1 MKFPSLQTFV
11 HSIRSVLLRFPL
23 EIGFALLGTVAATV
37 FIEISDLNLTAESL
51 FVRLILIANLGLV
64 LSISLSLL
72 SESNSY
78 SVLKK
83 NLFRLIML
91 LIIVGL
97 FFLIDPLKRETD
109 FFRFILLALAFHLSV
124 SFAAYF
130 GKGHINAFWQFN
142 RIIFLRFLIGGIYS
156 AALFLGLAAAIGSM
170 NFLFNFKFQWDT
182 FAILWVWIAGI
193 FQTFFF
199 LSGVPVNLNELEED
213 KTYPGGLKIFTQFV
227 LIPLATVYAI
237 ILLAYEAKILI
248 EWELPKGLV
257 SNLILGYAVFGILS
271 LLLIYPVRD
280 QDENKWLKTFSRS
293 FYYVLIPLIL
303 LLVWAVLAR
312 VIDYGI
318 TEERYFL
325 IILAAWLA
333 FINAYFLL
341 SKSLNIMIIPFS
353 LCLVTVLS
361 VYGPQGAFSTSRRSQ
376 INELKHLFEKQGSLQ
391 GDKIISLKLK
401 PGKEDMTRMIN
412 IVDYLV
418 NMHGLES
425 FSPILKQ
432 DPGIVADSLLS
443 VNAKKKYDSRT
454 SNWEVKSRQ
463 KLWLY
468 TYLNLKPDD
477 ANGSKL
483 NLGMN
488 MVEAFNADLLPL
500 NEADYMLPLSISSDT
515 LSNII
520 NAKKLLISRV
530 ANQNK
535 LKVIYGSEEKY
546 ITLDTLINQLDVEF
560 KKQKLANK
568 QSLQVSRELLSQNL
582 EFNGL
587 SLQILFNRINFN
599 DNKDLLYADAYVLIK
614 LKKNSII
621 PK

>member
-1 MKFPSLQTFV
+1 MKFPSLQTFI

-37 FIEISDLNLTAESL
+37 FIEISDLNLAAESL

-199 LSGVPVNLNELEED
+199 LSGVPANLNKLEED

-341 SKSLNIMIIPFS
+341 SKSQNIMIIPFS
-353 LCLVTVLS
+353 LCLVTALS

-376 INELKHLFEKQGSLQ
+376 ISELKQLFEKQGSLD
-391 GDKIISLKLK
+391 GEKIIALKRK

-432 DPGIVADSLLS
+432 DPGIVEDSLLS

-477 ANGSKL
+477 TNGSKL

-515 LSNII
+515 LLNII
-520 NAKKLLISRV
+520 NAKKLLISRI

-546 ITLDTLINQLDVEF
+546 IILDTLINQLDVEL
-560 KKQKLANK
+560 KKQKLADK
-568 QSLQVSRELLSQNL
+568 QALQVSRQLLSLNL
-582 EFNGL
+582 EFDGL

-599 DNKDLLYADAYVLIK
+599 DNKDLLSADVYVLIK
-614 LKKNSII
+614 LKN
-621 PK
+621 

>member
-37 FIEISDLNLTAESL
+37 LIEISDLNMAAESL
-51 FVRLILIANLGLV
+51 CVRLILIANLGLV
-64 LSISLSLL
+64 LSLSLSLFF
-72 SESNSY
+72 ESNAFSF
-78 SVLKK
+78 LKK
-83 NLFRLIML
+83 ILLRVFIILLTIALFY
-91 LIIVGL
+91 
-97 FFLIDPLKRETD
+97 LIDPLKRETD
-109 FFRFILLALAFHLSV
+109 IFRFILLALAFHLSV

-193 FQTFFF
+193 FQTVFF
-199 LSGVPVNLNELEED
+199 LSGVPANLNELEED

-325 IILAAWLA
+325 IILAGWLA

-341 SKSLNIMIIPFS
+341 SKSQNIMIIPFS

-376 INELKHLFEKQGSLQ
+376 INELKQLFEKHRSLE
-391 GDKIISLKLK
+391 GDKIIKLKIK

-425 FSPILKQ
+425 FSPILKR

-443 VNAKKKYDSRT
+443 VYEKKKYDSRT
-454 SNWEVKSRQ
+454 NNWEIRSRQ

-468 TYLNLKPDD
+468 TYLNLNPDD
-477 ANGSKL
+477 ARGSKL

-488 MVEAFNADLLPL
+488 MAEAFNADLLPL
-500 NEADYMLPLSISSDT
+500 NEADYMLSLSISADT

-520 NAKKLLISRV
+520 NAKKLLINLV
-530 ANQNK
+530 GNQNK

-546 ITLDTLINQLDVEF
+546 IILDTLIDQLDIEL

-568 QSLQVSRELLSQNL
+568 QSLQVSRQLLSQGL
-582 EFNGL
+582 EFDGL
-587 SLQILFNRINFN
+587 KLQIVWNHISFN
-599 DNKDLLYADAYVLIK
+599 DNKGLLSADGYVLLT
-614 LKKNSII
+614 LKD
-621 PK
+621 

>member
-11 HSIRSVLLRFPL
+11 NSIRSVLLRFPL
-23 EIGFALLGTVAATV
+23 EIGFALLGTLAASV
-37 FIEISDLNLTAESL
+37 FIEISDLNLAAEGL
-51 FVRLILIANLGLV
+51 CMRLILISNLGLV
-64 LSISLSLL
+64 LSLSFSLF
-72 SESNSY
+72 SESHSH
-78 SVLKK
+78 SVIKR
-83 NLFRLIML
+83 NLFRLTVL
-91 LIIVGL
+91 VIIVGL

-109 FFRFILLALAFHLSV
+109 YFRFILFALAFHLSV
-124 SFAAYF
+124 SFSAYF

-156 AALFLGLAAAIGSM
+156 AVLFLGLAAAIGSM
-170 NFLFNFKFQWDT
+170 NFLFNFKFEWDT
-182 FAILWVWIAGI
+182 FAIIWVWIAGI
-193 FQTFFF
+193 FQTVFF
-199 LSGVPVNLNELEED
+199 LSGVPANLSALEED
-213 KTYPGGLKIFTQFV
+213 RTYPGGLKIFTQFV
-227 LIPLATVYAI
+227 LIPLATVYAF

-271 LLLIYPVRD
+271 LLLIYPVRN

-312 VIDYGI
+312 VLDYGI

-341 SKSLNIMIIPFS
+341 SKSQNIMIIPFS
-353 LCLVTVLS
+353 LCLVTVFS

-376 INELKHLFEKQGSLQ
+376 INELKQLFEKYRSMD
-391 GDKIISLKLK
+391 GDRVIALKLK
-401 PGKEDMTRMIN
+401 PAKEDMNRMIN
-412 IVDYLV
+412 IADYLV

-425 FSPILKQ
+425 FSPILKR
-432 DPGIVADSLLS
+432 DPELVADSLLA
-443 VNAKKKYDSRT
+443 VQTKKKYGSRT
-454 SNWEVKSRQ
+454 SNWEIRSRQ

-468 TYLNLKPDD
+468 TYLNLHPDEE
-477 ANGSKL
+477 NGSKL

-500 NEADYMLPLSISSDT
+500 NGADYMLPLSISADT

-520 NAKKLLISRV
+520 NAKKLLINRV
-530 ANQNK
+530 VNQNK

-546 ITLDTLINQLDVEF
+546 IILDTLINQLDVEF
-560 KKQKLANK
+560 KKHKLADK
-568 QSLQVSRELLSQNL
+568 QALQVSRELLSKNL

-599 DNKDLLYADAYVLIK
+599 DNKDLLSADAYVLIK
-614 LKKNSII
+614 LKN
-621 PK
+621 

>member
-1 MKFPSLQTFV
+1 MKLPSLQTFV
-11 HSIRSVLLRFPL
+11 HSIRIVLWRFPL

-37 FIEISDLNLTAESL
+37 FIEISDLNMAAESL
-51 FVRLILIANLGLV
+51 CVRLILTANLGLV
-64 LSISLSLL
+64 LSLSLSLL

-91 LIIVGL
+91 VFIVGV

-109 FFRFILLALAFHLSV
+109 FFRFILMALAFHLSV

-170 NFLFNFKFQWDT
+170 NFLFNFKFEWDT

-193 FQTFFF
+193 FQTVFF
-199 LSGVPVNLNELEED
+199 LSGVPANLNDLEED

-280 QDENKWLKTFSRS
+280 HDENKWLKTFSRS

-341 SKSLNIMIIPFS
+341 SKSQNIMIIPFS

-361 VYGPQGAFSTSRRSQ
+361 IYGPQGAFSTSRRSQ
-376 INELKHLFEKQGSLQ
+376 INELKQLFEKHRSLE
-391 GDKIISLKLK
+391 GDKIIKLKIK
-401 PGKEDMTRMIN
+401 PGKDDMTRMIN

-425 FSPILKQ
+425 FSPILKW
-432 DPGIVADSLLS
+432 DPGVVADSLLS
-443 VNAKKKYDSRT
+443 VNEKKKYDSRT
-454 SNWEVKSRQ
+454 SNWEIRSRQ

-468 TYLNLKPDD
+468 TYLNLQPND
-477 ANGSKL
+477 ARGSKL

-488 MVEAFNADLLPL
+488 MAEAFYVDLLPL
-500 NEADYMLPLSISSDT
+500 NDADYMLPLNISTDT
-515 LSNII
+515 LSNTI
-520 NAKKLLISRV
+520 NSRKLLISRV
-530 ANQNK
+530 VNQNK
-535 LKVIYGSEEKY
+535 LKVIYGSVEKY
-546 ITLDTLINQLDVEF
+546 IILDTLINQLDVEL
-560 KKQKLANK
+560 KKQKLADK
-568 QSLQVSRELLSQNL
+568 QAIQVSRQLLSQDL
-582 EFNGL
+582 EFDGL

-599 DNKDLLYADAYVLIK
+599 DNKDLLSADAYVLIK
-614 LKKNSII
+614 LK
-621 PK
+621 

>member
-11 HSIRSVLLRFPL
+11 HSIRSVLYRFPF
-23 EIGFALLGTVAATV
+23 EIGFALLGTLAATV
-37 FIEISDLNLTAESL
+37 LIEISELKVAAENFCL
-51 FVRLILIANLGLV
+51 RLIMVANLSLV
-64 LSISLSLL
+64 LSLSLSLFF
-72 SESNSY
+72 ESNAFSF
-78 SVLKK
+78 LKK
-83 NLFRLIML
+83 ML
-91 LIIVGL
+91 LRVLIIL
-97 FFLIDPLKRETD
+97 FAIALFYLIDPLKRETD
-109 FFRFILLALAFHLSV
+109 VFRFILLVLAFHLSV

-170 NFLFNFKFQWDT
+170 NFLFNFKFEWDT

-193 FQTFFF
+193 FQTVFF
-199 LSGVPVNLNELEED
+199 LSGVPANLNDLEED
-213 KTYPGGLKIFTQFV
+213 KTYPAGLKVFTQFV

-280 QDENKWLKTFSRS
+280 QDENKWLKTFSRN

-325 IILAAWLA
+325 IILAAWLS
-333 FINAYFLL
+333 FICVYFLI
-341 SKSLNIMIIPFS
+341 SKGQNIMIIPFS

-361 VYGPQGAFSTSRRSQ
+361 VYGPKGAFSTSRRSQ
-376 INELKHLFEKQGSLQ
+376 INELKQLFEKHGSLE
-391 GDKIISLKLK
+391 GDKLISLKLK

-454 SNWEVKSRQ
+454 SNWEVKSQQ

-477 ANGSKL
+477 ASGSKL

-488 MVEAFNADLLPL
+488 MAEAFNMDLLPL

-520 NAKKLLISRV
+520 NARKLLITRV
-530 ANQNK
+530 VNQNK

-546 ITLDTLINQLDVEF
+546 IVLDTLINQLDMEF
-560 KKQKLANK
+560 KKQKLADK
-568 QSLQVSRELLSQNL
+568 QALQVSRELLSQNL
-582 EFNGL
+582 EFDGL
-587 SLQILFNRINFN
+587 HLQIVWNQINFN
-599 DNKDLLYADAYVLIK
+599 DNKDLLSANGYVLLSVK
-614 LKKNSII
+614 E
-621 PK
+621 

>member
-11 HSIRSVLLRFPL
+11 HSIKNVFLRFPL
-23 EIGFALLGTVAATV
+23 EIGFALLGTIAATV
-37 FIEISDLNLTAESL
+37 YIEISDLNLTAESL
-51 FVRLILIANLGLV
+51 CVRLILIANLGLV
-64 LSISLSLL
+64 LFLSLSLFL
-72 SESNSY
+72 ESNSY
-78 SVLKK
+78 SVLKR
-83 NLFRLIML
+83 NLLRVLMILIV
-91 LIIVGL
+91 ISL
-97 FFLIDPLKRETD
+97 FLLIDPLKRETD
-109 FFRFILLALAFHLSV
+109 FFRFILLALAFHLAV

-293 FYYVLIPLIL
+293 FYYVLIPLII

-333 FINAYFLL
+333 FINAYFLI
-341 SKSLNIMIIPFS
+341 SKSQNIMIIPFS
-353 LCLVTVLS
+353 LCLVTILS

-376 INELKHLFEKQGSLQ
+376 INELKQLFENQGSLD
-391 GDKIISLKLK
+391 GDKIIALKLK
-401 PGKEDMTRMIN
+401 PGKEEMARMIN

-425 FSPILKQ
+425 FNPILNR
-432 DPGIVADSLLS
+432 DPGMVADSLLS
-443 VNAKKKYDSRT
+443 AQTKKKYDSRT
-454 SNWEVKSRQ
+454 SHWEIRSRQ

-468 TYLNLKPDD
+468 TYLNLQP
-477 ANGSKL
+477 AETNSSVL

-488 MVEAFNADLLPL
+488 MVEAINADLLPL
-500 NEADYMLPLSISSDT
+500 NEADYLLPLNISSDT

-520 NAKKLLISRV
+520 NATKLVINRV
-530 ANQNK
+530 GKQNK
-535 LKVIYGSEEKY
+535 LKVVYGSEEKY
-546 ITLDTLINQLDVEF
+546 LILDTLINQFDLELKNQQLSD
-560 KKQKLANK
+560 KQA
-568 QSLQVSRELLSQNL
+568 LQVSRQLLSQEMNFDKL
-582 EFNGL
+582 K
-587 SLQILFNRINFN
+587 LQIVWNQINFN
-599 DNKDLLYADAYVLIK
+599 DNKTLISASGYVLLK
-614 LKKNSII
+614 LKD
-621 PK
+621 

>member
-1 MKFPSLQTFV
+1 MKFPSLNIFV
-11 HSIRSVLLRFPL
+11 HSIKNVLSRFPF
-23 EIGFALLGTVAATV
+23 EIVFALLGTLAATV
-37 FIEISDLNLTAESL
+37 LIEISELKVEAENFCL
-51 FVRLILIANLGLV
+51 RLIMVANLGLV
-64 LSISLSLL
+64 LSLSLSLFFENNACSL
-72 SESNSY
+72 
-78 SVLKK
+78 LKK
-83 NLFRLIML
+83 IL
-91 LIIVGL
+91 LRCSILLLLVGL

-109 FFRFILLALAFHLSV
+109 FFRFILLALAAHLSV

-142 RIIFLRFLIGGIYS
+142 RVIFLRFLIGGIYS
-156 AALFLGLAAAIGSM
+156 AALFLGLAAAVGSM
-170 NFLFNFKFQWDT
+170 NFLFNFNFDWDT
-182 FAILWVWIAGI
+182 FAILWVWIVGI
-193 FQTFFF
+193 FQTVFF
-199 LSGVPVNLNELEED
+199 LSGVPVNLNGLEKD
-213 KTYPGGLKIFTQFV
+213 TTYPHGLKIFTQFV

-237 ILLAYEAKILI
+237 ILLAYEAKILL

-257 SNLILGYAVFGILS
+257 SNLILGYAVFGLLS
-271 LLLIYPVRD
+271 LLLIYPVRN

-303 LLVWAVLAR
+303 LLLWAVLAR

-325 IILAAWLA
+325 IILAAWLT

-341 SKSLNIMIIPFS
+341 SKSQNIMIIPFS
-353 LCLVTVLS
+353 LCLLTIVS

-376 INELKHLFEKQGSLQ
+376 INELKELFGNHGSLD

-401 PGKEDMTRMIN
+401 PGKEDMSRMIN

-418 NMHGLES
+418 NMHGIES
-425 FSPILKQ
+425 FSPILKR
-432 DPGIVADSLLS
+432 DLGIVQDSLLS

-454 SNWEVKSRQ
+454 SNSEIKSRQ
-463 KLWLY
+463 RLWLY

-477 ANGSKL
+477 SSGSKL
-483 NLGMN
+483 SLGTN
-488 MVEAFNADLLPL
+488 RAEAFNMDLLPL
-500 NEADYMLPLSISSDT
+500 NEADYMLPLSVPSDT

-520 NAKKLLISRV
+520 DSRKLLISRV

-535 LKVIYGSEEKY
+535 LKVIYGTEEKY
-546 ITLDTLINQLDVEF
+546 IILDTLINQLEMEF
-560 KKQKLANK
+560 EKQKLADK
-568 QSLQVSRELLSQNL
+568 QDLQVSRELLSKNL

-599 DNKDLLYADAYVLIK
+599 DNKDLLSADAYVLIK
-614 LKKNSII
+614 LKN
-621 PK
+621 

>member
-1 MKFPSLQTFV
+1 MKFPSLQTFA

-37 FIEISDLNLTAESL
+37 LIEISELKVAAENFCL
-51 FVRLILIANLGLV
+51 RLIMVANLGLV
-64 LSISLSLL
+64 LSLSLSLFF
-72 SESNSY
+72 ESNAFSF
-78 SVLKK
+78 LKK
-83 NLFRLIML
+83 ILLRVFIILLAIALFY
-91 LIIVGL
+91 
-97 FFLIDPLKRETD
+97 LIDPLKRETD
-109 FFRFILLALAFHLSV
+109 IFRFILLALAFHLSV

-170 NFLFNFKFQWDT
+170 NFLFNFKFEWDT

-193 FQTFFF
+193 FQTVFF
-199 LSGVPVNLNELEED
+199 LSGIPASLNELEED
-213 KTYPGGLKIFTQFV
+213 KTYPAGLKIFTQFV

-280 QDENKWLKTFSRS
+280 RDENKWLKTFSRS

-312 VIDYGI
+312 VLDYGI

-325 IILAAWLA
+325 IILAAWLS
-333 FINAYFLL
+333 FICVYFLI
-341 SKSLNIMIIPFS
+341 SKAQNIMIIPFS
-353 LCLVTVLS
+353 LCLVTLLS
-361 VYGPQGAFSTSRRSQ
+361 VYGPQGAFSTSERSQ
-376 INELKHLFEKQGSLQ
+376 INELRQLFKKQGSLD
-391 GDKIISLKLK
+391 GDKIIALKLK
-401 PGKEDMTRMIN
+401 AGKEDMNRMIN

-432 DPGIVADSLLS
+432 DPGQVEDSLLS
-443 VNAKKKYDSRT
+443 VDANQKYDSRT
-454 SNWEVKSRQ
+454 SNWEIKSRQ

-468 TYLNLKPDD
+468 NYLNLHPDEEND
-477 ANGSKL
+477 SKL
-483 NLGMN
+483 NLGKN
-488 MVEAFNADLLPL
+488 TVEAFNAELLPL
-500 NEADYMLPLSISSDT
+500 NDADYLLPLSISSDT
-515 LSNII
+515 LLNTI
-520 NAKKLLISRV
+520 NAKNLLINRV
-530 ANQNK
+530 GKQNK
-535 LKVIYGSEEKY
+535 LKVIYGSEEKS
-546 ITLDTLINQLDVEF
+546 IILDTLINQLDVEF
-560 KKQKLANK
+560 QKQKIADK
-568 QSLQVSRELLSQNL
+568 QALQVSRELLSHSL

-587 SLQILFNRINFN
+587 KLKIMWNQINFN
-599 DNKDLLYADAYVLIK
+599 DNKGLLSANGYVLLSVK
-614 LKKNSII
+614 D
-621 PK
+621 

>member
-37 FIEISDLNLTAESL
+37 FIEISDLNMAAESL
-51 FVRLILIANLGLV
+51 CLRLIMVANLGLV
-64 LSISLSLL
+64 LSLSLSLFF
-72 SESNSY
+72 ESNVFSFP
-78 SVLKK
+78 KK
-83 NLFRLIML
+83 ML
-91 LIIVGL
+91 LRVLIILLAIAL
-97 FFLIDPLKRETD
+97 FYLIDPLKRETD
-109 FFRFILLALAFHLSV
+109 VFRFILLALAFHLSV

-170 NFLFNFKFQWDT
+170 NFLFNFKFEWDT

-193 FQTFFF
+193 FQTVFF
-199 LSGVPVNLNELEED
+199 LSGIPVNLNELEED
-213 KTYPGGLKIFTQFV
+213 KTYPAGLKIFTQFV

-325 IILAAWLA
+325 IILAAWLS
-333 FINAYFLL
+333 FICVYFLI
-341 SKSLNIMIIPFS
+341 SKGQNIMIIPVS
-353 LCLVTVLS
+353 LCLVTALS

-376 INELKHLFEKQGSLQ
+376 INELKQLFEKHRSLE
-391 GDKIISLKLK
+391 GDKIIKLKIK

-425 FSPILKQ
+425 FSPILKR
-432 DPGIVADSLLS
+432 DPGIIADSLLS
-443 VNAKKKYDSRT
+443 VYEKKKYDSRT
-454 SNWEVKSRQ
+454 NNWEIRSRQ

-468 TYLNLKPDD
+468 TYLNLNPDD
-477 ANGSKL
+477 ARGSKL

-488 MVEAFNADLLPL
+488 MAEAFNADLLPL
-500 NEADYMLPLSISSDT
+500 NEADYMLPLSISADT

-520 NAKKLLISRV
+520 NAKKLLINRV
-530 ANQNK
+530 GNQNK

-546 ITLDTLINQLDVEF
+546 IILDTLIDQLDIEL

-568 QSLQVSRELLSQNL
+568 QSLQVSRQLLSQGL
-582 EFNGL
+582 EFDGL
-587 SLQILFNRINFN
+587 KLQIVWNHISFN
-599 DNKDLLYADAYVLIK
+599 DNKGLLSADGYVLLT
-614 LKKNSII
+614 LKD
-621 PK
+621 

>member
-1 MKFPSLQTFV
+1 MKFPSLQTFA

-37 FIEISDLNLTAESL
+37 LIEISELKVAAENFCL
-51 FVRLILIANLGLV
+51 RLIMVANLGLV
-64 LSISLSLL
+64 LSLSLSLFF
-72 SESNSY
+72 ESNAFSF
-78 SVLKK
+78 LKK
-83 NLFRLIML
+83 ILLRVFIILLAIALFY
-91 LIIVGL
+91 
-97 FFLIDPLKRETD
+97 LIDPLKRETD
-109 FFRFILLALAFHLSV
+109 IFRFILLALAFHLSV

-170 NFLFNFKFQWDT
+170 NFLFNFKFEWDT

-193 FQTFFF
+193 FQTVFF
-199 LSGVPVNLNELEED
+199 LSGIPVNLNELEED
-213 KTYPGGLKIFTQFV
+213 KTYPAGLKIFTQFV

-325 IILAAWLA
+325 IILAAWLS
-333 FINAYFLL
+333 FICIYFLI
-341 SKSLNIMIIPFS
+341 SKGQNIMIIPFS

-376 INELKHLFEKQGSLQ
+376 INELKQLFEKHGSLD
-391 GDKIISLKLK
+391 GDNIIALKLK
-401 PGKEDMTRMIN
+401 PGKEDMARMIN

-425 FSPILKQ
+425 FSPILSR
-432 DPGIVADSLLS
+432 DPGLVEDSLFS

-454 SNWEVKSRQ
+454 NKWEIKSRQ

-468 TYLNLKPDD
+468 NYLNLHPDEE
-477 ANGSKL
+477 NGSKL

-520 NAKKLLISRV
+520 NAKKLLINRV
-530 ANQNK
+530 VNQNK

-546 ITLDTLINQLDVEF
+546 IILDTLINQLDIEL
-560 KKQKLANK
+560 KKQKLADN
-568 QSLQVSRELLSQNL
+568 QTLQVSRQVLSQNIEIDEL
-582 EFNGL
+582 H
-587 SLQILFNRINFN
+587 LQIVWNQINFN
-599 DNKDLLYADAYVLIK
+599 DNKDLLSANGYVLLSVK
-614 LKKNSII
+614 E
-621 PK
+621 

>member
-11 HSIRSVLLRFPL
+11 HSIRSVLFRFPF

-37 FIEISDLNLTAESL
+37 LIEISELKATAENFCL
-51 FVRLILIANLGLV
+51 RLIMVANLGLV
-64 LSISLSLL
+64 LSLSLSLFF
-72 SESNSY
+72 ESNAFSF
-78 SVLKK
+78 LKK
-83 NLFRLIML
+83 ALLRI
-91 LIIVGL
+91 LIILLAIAL
-97 FFLIDPLKRETD
+97 FYLIDPLKRETD
-109 FFRFILLALAFHLSV
+109 VFRFILLALAFHLSV

-170 NFLFNFKFQWDT
+170 NFLFNFKFEWDT

-193 FQTFFF
+193 FQTVFF
-199 LSGVPVNLNELEED
+199 LSGVPANLNELEED
-213 KTYPGGLKIFTQFV
+213 KTYPAGLKIFTQFV

-271 LLLIYPVRD
+271 LLLIYPVRE

-325 IILAAWLA
+325 IILAAWLS
-333 FINAYFLL
+333 FICVYFLI
-341 SKSLNIMIIPFS
+341 SKGQNIMIIPVS
-353 LCLVTVLS
+353 LCLVTALS

-376 INELKHLFEKQGSLQ
+376 INELKQLFEKHGSLD

-401 PGKEDMTRMIN
+401 PGNEDMTRMIN

-425 FSPILKQ
+425 FSPVLKR
-432 DPGIVADSLLS
+432 DPGLVEDSLFS

-454 SNWEVKSRQ
+454 SNWEIKSRQ

-468 TYLNLKPDD
+468 TYLNLHPDD
-477 ANGSKL
+477 ENGSKL

-488 MVEAFNADLLPL
+488 MVEAFNAELLPL

-520 NAKKLLISRV
+520 NAKKLHISRV
-530 ANQNK
+530 GNQNK

-546 ITLDTLINQLDVEF
+546 IILDTLINQLDMEL
-560 KKQKLANK
+560 KKQKLADK
-568 QSLQVSRELLSQNL
+568 QGLQVSRQLLSQNL
-582 EFNGL
+582 EFDGL
-587 SLQILFNRINFN
+587 YLQIVWNQINFN
-599 DNKDLLYADAYVLIK
+599 DNKDLLSANGYVLLSVK
-614 LKKNSII
+614 D
-621 PK
+621 

>member
-37 FIEISDLNLTAESL
+37 LIEISDLNLAAESL
-51 FVRLILIANLGLV
+51 CVRLILIANLGLV

-83 NLFRLIML
+83 NMFRLIML
-91 LIIVGL
+91 LLIIGL

-170 NFLFNFKFQWDT
+170 NFLFNFKFEWDT

-193 FQTFFF
+193 FQTVFF
-199 LSGVPVNLNELEED
+199 LKGMPVNLNELEGD

-227 LIPLATVYAI
+227 LIPLATVYAV

-248 EWELPKGLV
+248 ELELPKGLV

-271 LLLIYPVRD
+271 LLLIYPIRN
-280 QDENKWLKTFSRS
+280 QDENRWLKSFNRS
-293 FYYVLIPLIL
+293 FYYVLIPLIVL
-303 LLVWAVLAR
+303 LLWAVLAR
-312 VIDYGI
+312 VIDYGV

-333 FINAYFLL
+333 FINVYFLL
-341 SKSLNIMIIPFS
+341 SKSQNIMIIPFS

-361 VYGPQGAFSTSRRSQ
+361 VYGPQGAFSISRRSQ
-376 INELKHLFEKQGSLQ
+376 INELKQLFEKQGSLD
-391 GDKIISLKLK
+391 GEKIISLKLK

-425 FSPILKQ
+425 FRPILKR
-432 DPGIVADSLLS
+432 DPGIVEDSLLS
-443 VNAKKKYDSRT
+443 LNVKKKYDSRT
-454 SNWEVKSRQ
+454 TNWEVKSQQ

-468 TYLNLKPDD
+468 TYLNLHPEEE
-477 ANGSKL
+477 NGSKL

-488 MVEAFNADLLPL
+488 IAEAFNMDLLPL
-500 NEADYMLPLSISSDT
+500 NEADYMLPLSISTDT

-520 NAKKLLISRV
+520 DARKLLISRV
-530 ANQNK
+530 VNQNK

-546 ITLDTLINQLDVEF
+546 VILDTLINQLDLEL
-560 KKQKLANK
+560 KKQKLAEK
-568 QSLQVSRELLSQNL
+568 QALQVSRELLTKNL

-599 DNKDLLYADAYVLIK
+599 DNKDLLSADAYVLIK
-614 LKKNSII
+614 LKN
-621 PK
+621 

>member
-1 MKFPSLQTFV
+1 M
-11 HSIRSVLLRFPL
+11 RFPL

-37 FIEISDLNLTAESL
+37 LIEISDLNLAPESL
-51 FVRLILIANLGLV
+51 CVRLILIANLGLV

-91 LIIVGL
+91 SLIVGL

-170 NFLFNFKFQWDT
+170 NFLFNFKFEWDT

-193 FQTFFF
+193 FQTVFF
-199 LSGVPVNLNELEED
+199 LSGVPANLNELEGD

-293 FYYVLIPLIL
+293 FYYVLIPLII

-341 SKSLNIMIIPFS
+341 SKSQNIMIIPFS
-353 LCLVTVLS
+353 LCLVTALS
-361 VYGPQGAFSTSRRSQ
+361 VYGPQGAFSTSKRSQ
-376 INELKHLFEKQGSLQ
+376 INELKQLFEKYRSLED
-391 GDKIISLKLK
+391 DKIIALKIK

-425 FSPILKQ
+425 FSPIVNRDLKL
-432 DPGIVADSLLS
+432 IADSLHSASL
-443 VNAKKKYDSRT
+443 KKKYDSRT
-454 SNWEVKSRQ
+454 NNWEIRSTQ

-468 TYLNLKPDD
+468 TNLKLQPDD
-477 ANGSKL
+477 ANGPKL

-488 MVEAFNADLLPL
+488 MAEVFNMDLLPL
-500 NEADYMLPLSISSDT
+500 NEADYMLPLSISTDT

-520 NAKKLLISRV
+520 NARKLLISRV
-530 ANQNK
+530 VNQNK

-546 ITLDTLINQLDVEF
+546 VILDTLINQLDLEL
-560 KKQKLANK
+560 KKQKLADK
-568 QSLQVSRELLSQNL
+568 QALQVSRELLTKNL

-587 SLQILFNRINFN
+587 NLQILFNRINFN
-599 DNKDLLYADAYVLIK
+599 DNKDLLSADAYVLIK
-614 LKKNSII
+614 LKN
-621 PK
+621 

>member
-1 MKFPSLQTFV
+1 M
-11 HSIRSVLLRFPL
+11 RFPL

-51 FVRLILIANLGLV
+51 CVRLILIANLGLV

-156 AALFLGLAAAIGSM
+156 AVLFLGLAAAIGSM

-199 LSGVPVNLNELEED
+199 LSGVPVNLDELEED

-293 FYYVLIPLIL
+293 FYYVLIPLII

-341 SKSLNIMIIPFS
+341 SKSQNIMIIPFS

-376 INELKHLFEKQGSLQ
+376 INELKQLFEKQGSLD
-391 GDKIISLKLK
+391 GDKIISLKHK
-401 PGKEDMTRMIN
+401 PGEEDMTRMIN

-454 SNWEVKSRQ
+454 SNWEVKSQQ

-468 TYLNLKPDD
+468 NYLNLKPDN

-483 NLGMN
+483 DLGMN
-488 MVEAFNADLLPL
+488 IAEAFNMDLLPL
-500 NEADYMLPLSISSDT
+500 NEADYMLPLSISADT

-520 NAKKLLISRV
+520 NARKLIITRV
-530 ANQNK
+530 VNQNK
-535 LKVIYGSEEKY
+535 LKVIYGPEEKY
-546 ITLDTLINQLDVEF
+546 INLDTLINQLDVEF

-568 QSLQVSRELLSQNL
+568 QALQVSRQLLSQDL
-582 EFNGL
+582 EFDGL
-587 SLQILFNRINFN
+587 KLQIVWNQINFN
-599 DNKDLLYADAYVLIK
+599 DNKDLISANGYVLLSVK
-614 LKKNSII
+614 D
-621 PK
+621 